1 MTTTGAAVAQRLE
14 EAVLSVVIGSSAA
27 QRFLEVLDANRDL
40 QRSLLR
46 CRDAEALLAL
56 AAAADCPLSRND
68 LVLLAV
74 TAEHPALP
82 WAGRSRQFARSFALG
97 MARLQCG

>member
-1 MTTTGAAVAQRLE
+1 MAAPKLKK
-14 EAVLSVVIGSSAA
+14 AVLAVVIGSPAGA
-27 QRFLEVLDANRDL
+27 RFLEVLERSTEL
-40 QRSLLR
+40 QQRLLQ
-46 CRDAEALLAL
+46 CRDAESVLAV

-74 TAEHPALP
+74 TAKHPALP
-82 WAGRSRQFARSFALG
+82 WAGQSRQFARSFALG